1 MSGKNI
7 FVITALVG
15 LAIGLSGCNQDEQGR
30 ILSYEKG
37 TYLGQADQKLGEN
50 PFAFCRGSGQ
60 PARVSEPSALTVWI
74 V

>member
-15 LAIGLSGCNQDEQGR
+15 LAVGLSGCNQDEQGR

-37 TYLGQADQKLGEN
+37 TYLGQPDQKLGEN
-50 PFAFCRGSGQ
+50 QLRDLEVRTSLQ
-60 PARVSEPSALTVWI
+60 SWK
-74 V
+74 